1 MPLVPL
7 VVLTAMLE
15 PTEQPTL
22 EMVVSEEVLE
32 RLHLVLATAAPA
44 SSS

>member
-22 EMVVSEEVLE
+22 EMVVSKEVLE
-32 RLHLVLATAAPA
+32 QLHLVLATAAPA